1 MIELAPKARGL
12 INKKNAM
19 AAPSIQKFS
28 ENNASRGLAMLASIT
43 KPNTKPLNISTMPA
57 VIEAAADNS
66 KTGSLP
72 RNAQRRKAS
81 NVFGGA

>member
-1 MIELAPKARGL
+1 
-12 INKKNAM
+12 
-19 AAPSIQKFS
+19 
-28 ENNASRGLAMLASIT
+28 MLASIT

>member
-1 MIELAPKARGL
+1 MMGPDYTHWHGMYEVSKHYYTEFL
-12 INKKNAM
+12 
-19 AAPSIQKFS
+19 
-28 ENNASRGLAMLASIT
+28 
-43 KPNTKPLNISTMPA
+43 PA